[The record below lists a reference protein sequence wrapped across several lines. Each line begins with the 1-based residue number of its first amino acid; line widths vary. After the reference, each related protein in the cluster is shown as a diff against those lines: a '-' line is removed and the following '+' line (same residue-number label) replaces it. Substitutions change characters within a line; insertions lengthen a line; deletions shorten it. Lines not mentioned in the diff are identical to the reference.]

1 MERLIEITVGLLALY
16 GLVMLVFAVAGRLR
30 LKDLQKHPGVRVVL
44 LVKNTEEQIEYIIRN
59 AVKNDFASIV
69 LSDDR
74 ILVVDMNSTDNTYR
88 LLEKLRRDYSNIE
101 ILGFNER
108 ECVFEDFSIF
118 SPPPK

>member
-16 GLVMLVFAVAGRLR
+16 GLVMLVFAVTGRLR